1 MSGESIF
8 VIEDEGFIALQ
19 IKELLEKHGYR
30 VTGVMAYGEEAIAMA
45 EKNPP
50 DLICMDIGLMGKLDG
65 IETAKKIQQHHD
77 IPIIFL
83 TAVSDNS
90 HLARVKETI
99 SYNFIIK
106 PYNEREL
113 LASVEMTL
121 HHHRIDQELRE
132 SMERYRAIVDNAAE
146 SILLISCGTGGI
158 LEANPA
164 TVRLLGYT
172 SEELNHMVL
181 RDILELP
188 AGKTMG
194 WEEIACTPEGWSGEV
209 RFQCRDRSYR
219 EAELYSRI
227 IHRKG
232 VPDAACMVVH
242 DITDRKQIETALREA
257 NRKLNLLTSVTR
269 HDILNQLTVLSGF
282 LELSVPE
289 VTGTRLEEYVD
300 RELDAVGII
309 QRLIRFTKEY
319 EEIGQSKPG
328 WNRPEG
334 LILELKR
341 AERSSG
347 LRIDSQLGALE
358 IFADP
363 LFERVLHNLLDN
375 TLRHGEHVK
384 KITVTAEPA
393 GNGLVIRWADDGVGI
408 ADADKEKIFERGFGK
423 NTGLGLFLARE
434 ILGLTGITIRETG
447 IYGKGAEF
455 ELTVPAGA
463 FRYGGQPDS
472 QPPRD
477 PVYRESFP
485 AKSLS
490 SMSST

>member
-8 VIEDEGFIALQ
+8 VIEDEGFVALQ
-19 IKELLEKHGYR
+19 IKELLEKNGYH
-30 VTGVMAYGEEAIAMA
+30 VTGIMAYGEEAIAMT
-45 EKNPP
+45 EKTPP
-50 DLICMDIGLMGKLDG
+50 DLICMDINLMEKLDG
-65 IETAKKIQQHHD
+65 IETAKKIREEHD

-83 TAVSDNS
+83 TAISDNS
-90 HLARVKETI
+90 HLARAKETLPY
-99 SYNFIIK
+99 SFIIK
-106 PYNEREL
+106 PYNDREL

-121 HHHRIDQELRE
+121 YHHRIDQELRE
-132 SMERYRAIVDNAAE
+132 SMERYQAIVDNAAE
-146 SILLISCGTGGI
+146 SIHLVSCGTGAI
-158 LEANPA
+158 LKANPA

-172 SEELNHMVL
+172 SEELTRMVL
-181 RDILELP
+181 GDILELP
-188 AGKTMG
+188 AGTTKR
-194 WEEIACTPEGWSGEV
+194 WEEIACRPDGWSGEV
-209 RFQCRDRSYR
+209 RFQCRDRSFR
-219 EAELYSRI
+219 EVELYSRI

-242 DITDRKQIETALREA
+242 DITGRKLVETALREA
-257 NRKLNLLTSVTR
+257 NRKLNLLSSVTR

-300 RELDAVGII
+300 RELNAVGII

-334 LILELKR
+334 IIRELER
-341 AERSSG
+341 AGTYSG
-347 LRIDSQLGALE
+347 LHIDSRLGGLE

-375 TLRHGEHVK
+375 TLPHGEHVK
-384 KITVTAEPA
+384 NITVTAEPA
-393 GNGLVIRWADDGVGI
+393 GSGLVIRWADDGIGI
-408 ADADKEKIFERGFGK
+408 AGEDKEKIFERGFGK

-447 IYGKGAEF
+447 IYGKGVQF
-455 ELTVPAGA
+455 ELAVPAGA
-463 FRYGGQPDS
+463 FRYGGQTDS
-472 QPPRD
+472 QTSRD
-477 PVYRESFP
+477 P
-485 AKSLS
+485 A
-490 SMSST
+490 